1 MSRRK
6 TLNLGSTSPAP
17 AAEEENINTGAPE
30 PQAPKTKKSA
40 KEDKARITHYLSTS
54 VLSELEEIYDEI
66 RRRLP
71 YSEKSKVKKSHL
83 VDFAIDNLVKD
94 YYKKGD
100 KSLIAKKFL
109 K

>member
-6 TLNLGSTSPAP
+6 SLNLGGNAP
-17 AAEEENINTGAPE
+17 TPPAEENTETQPTIAPV
-30 PQAPKTKKSA
+30 AKKST

-54 VLSELEEIYDEI
+54 VLSELEEVYDDI

-71 YSEKSKVKKSHL
+71 YNEKSKVKKSHL